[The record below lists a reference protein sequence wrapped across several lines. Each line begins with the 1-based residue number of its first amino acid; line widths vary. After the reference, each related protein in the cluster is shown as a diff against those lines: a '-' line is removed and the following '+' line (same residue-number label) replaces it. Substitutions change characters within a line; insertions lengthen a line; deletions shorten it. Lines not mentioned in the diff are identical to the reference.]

1 MRKSTWIW
9 TACSLLAI
17 GVIGTLAGL
26 TSGFSDWSFESRE
39 TAETTEPRR
48 LNEVT
53 IDFSNGLTGTYGGS
67 KFDGDVTELNSL
79 TDSDEDV
86 FSGFV
91 WTRTHTKVVYRASDI
106 GSEGASMILGYGEDA
121 TYGYIGLE
129 LSEGFV
135 FDGCEVVGRSYG
147 GTDGE
152 DFYVDVQDVPVDTS
166 RVVMGYVPFRDF
178 GDIFTDVAISVGKSI
193 WQKILPLAFA
203 VLGIILAIALF
214 PMISAAA
221 SASGLAIRRKSEMAD
236 RKERD
241 RAQRNEEKKAKKK

>member
-26 TSGFSDWSFESRE
+26 TSGFSDWSFGSRE
-39 TAETTEPRR
+39 TAKTTEPRR

-53 IDFSNGLTGTYGGS
+53 IDFSDGLAGTYGGL

-79 TDSDEDV
+79 TDSEEDV

-106 GSEGASMILGYGEDA
+106 GSEGSSMILGYGEGA

-147 GTDGE
+147 GTDGGVSVNGSDARMFE
-152 DFYVDVQDVPVDTS
+152 EGSTDWETATFSFGSTQDCLMVDSTN
-166 RVVMGYVPFRDF
+166 RIEIER
-178 GDIFTDVAISVGKSI
+178 ISI
-193 WQKILPLAFA
+193 W
-203 VLGIILAIALF
+203 V
-214 PMISAAA
+214 
-221 SASGLAIRRKSEMAD
+221 SEKTND
-236 RKERD
+236 
-241 RAQRNEEKKAKKK
+241 EEEDEA